1 MDPDLSQLV
10 VMRMDAEPPSQHTAG
25 GAGGQGEL
33 LVLRLDDR
41 VAWTRGENVLLIA
54 GQPGRR
60 LFMQAAYVAPSG
72 RFHMVRKASGWR
84 PFDARR
90 QERYPTRFQARLRLN
105 HGAWR
110 SVGTI
115 VDMSSGGLAVDVPSD
130 PPEAHLSI
138 DISAAGYRAELP
150 IEVLSLS
157 DGGGIVTLH
166 CRYEALS
173 QAQTAFVRAVIA
185 DLEEKSIASA
195 A

>member
-10 VMRMDAEPPSQHTAG
+10 VMRMDADPPSQHAAG

-33 LVLRLDDR
+33 LVLRIDDR

-60 LFMQAAYVAPSG
+60 LFMQAVYVAPSG
-72 RFHMVRKASGWR
+72 KFHMLRKTSEWR

-90 QERYPTRFQARLRLN
+90 QERYPTRFHARLRLD
-105 HGAWR
+105 HGPWR
-110 SVGTI
+110 STGTV
-115 VDMSSGGLAVDVPSD
+115 VDMSGGGLAVEVPSD

-157 DGGGIVTLH
+157 DSSGVVTLH
-166 CRYEALS
+166 CRYGALS

-185 DLEEKSIASA
+185 ELEEQSIAPA